1 MIIQLAFNEKNYSA
15 NLDEP
20 LDISIP
26 LREGKNNPSC
36 YWADPVKFE
45 TIESGNFI
53 GSVARGGSVN
63 YQKLTL
69 TPHGNGTHTECY
81 GHITADGA
89 TINETLRRHH
99 FFAELI
105 SVEPVHLA
113 DGDFVITREAIQ
125 QKIKHK
131 TKALVIR
138 TLPNTPDKK
147 SRQYSGTNP
156 PYLQADA
163 VLDLVDRGIEHLVLD
178 LPSVD
183 KEVDGGKLAG
193 HRAFWKLPHAP
204 RTGCTITELVFIDW
218 TIPDG
223 LYLMNLQVLNLEMD
237 ASPSRPVLYKLAEVL

>member
-1 MIIQLAFNEKNYSA
+1 MIIQTSFNEKTYSA

-26 LREGKNNPSC
+26 IREGKNNPSC

-45 TIESGNFI
+45 TIEMGNFI

-69 TPHGNGTHTECY
+69 TPHGTGTHTECY

-89 TINETLRRHH
+89 VINETLNHHH

-105 SVEPVHLA
+105 TIEPVPLA
-113 DGDFVITREAIQ
+113 NGDIVITRETVQ
-125 QKIKHK
+125 QKITYK
-131 TKALVIR
+131 TKSLVIR
-138 TLPNTPDKK
+138 TFPNPTEKK
-147 SRQYSGTNP
+147 LRQYSGTNP

-163 VLDLVDRGIEHLVLD
+163 LSFLVDRGIEHLVLD

-204 RTGCTITELVFIDW
+204 RTGCTITELAFIDNA
-218 TIPDG
+218 IPDG

-237 ASPSRPVLYKLAEVL
+237 ASPSRPLLYKLTEVL